1 METTT
6 ASLGG
11 IELTSAAA
19 AQIRQLVEEFTG
31 KGLRI
36 FVEEGGCSGRQYAMS
51 IDTST
56 PDDRDFEL
64 EGSHVFIDPKSLDFL
79 KGSVLDYEGGLTG
92 AGFRIRNPNARRTC
106 GCGTSF
112 EAGNG

>member
-1 METTT
+1 MDTATT
-6 ASLGG
+6 SLGG
-11 IELTSAAA
+11 IELTIAAA
-19 AQIRQLVEEFTG
+19 AQIRQLVEDLPER
-31 KGLRI
+31 GLRI

-51 IDTST
+51 IDT
-56 PDDRDFEL
+56 PKADDRVFEL
-64 EGSHVFIDPKSLDFL
+64 EASHVYIDPESLDLL

-112 EAGNG
+112 EA